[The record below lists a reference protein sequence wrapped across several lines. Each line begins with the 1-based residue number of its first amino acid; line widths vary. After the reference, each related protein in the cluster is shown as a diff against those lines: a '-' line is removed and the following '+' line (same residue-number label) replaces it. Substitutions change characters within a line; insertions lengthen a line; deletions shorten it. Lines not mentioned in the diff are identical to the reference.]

1 MSLVGSKSGPNF
13 LERNFQ
19 GPTLFLREKY
29 SVRRP
34 ASFIDIQNLKVTFC
48 KCFDMQDFAHKQ
60 ISVLQTPGTR
70 LATARSP
77 CPTHI
82 LFAGVHEFYLRHGG
96 SKLQPLFSGV
106 WSSKLIHLDCYASL
120 NNFV

>member
-1 MSLVGSKSGPNF
+1 MSLVGSKSVANV

-29 SVRRP
+29 SFHGPV
-34 ASFIDIQNLKVTFC
+34 SFINIQNLKVTFW
-48 KCFDMQDFAHKQ
+48 KCYDVQDFAHKQ
-60 ISVLQTPGTR
+60 VSVLQTPGTR

-106 WSSKLIHLDCYASL
+106 RFSKLINLDCYASL

>member
-1 MSLVGSKSGPNF
+1 
-13 LERNFQ
+13 
-19 GPTLFLREKY
+19 
-29 SVRRP
+29 
-34 ASFIDIQNLKVTFC
+34 
-48 KCFDMQDFAHKQ
+48 MQDFAYKQ

-77 CPTHI
+77 CPTHK

-96 SKLQPLFSGV
+96 FNLQPLFSGV
-106 WSSKLIHLDCYASL
+106 RSSKLIHLDCYASL